1 VDARPST
8 KPPPAKDKMNHGH
21 QIVKIVM
28 DGTGCKSVDRVQ
40 EVLHDV
46 HGDTDAAIEFLIA
59 EQASGGD
66 VSPACSCER
75 IPHSPEG
82 SGIYFPPSCKVQLLP
97 THHNLQHE
105 IEQNVDHLSP
115 KSVLSLSLL
124 YTIYIEI
131 EHSLFWTSCYLRI
144 IRDGLV
150 IGNR

>member
-1 VDARPST
+1 LGIIAVGREY
-8 KPPPAKDKMNHGH
+8 G
-21 QIVKIVM
+21 Q
-28 DGTGCKSVDRVQ
+28 
-40 EVLHDV
+40 VLHDV

-75 IPHSPEG
+75 IPHFPEG
-82 SGIYFPPSCKVQLLP
+82 SGIIFPPSCKVQLLA